1 VICVCPR
8 FHLNTLA
15 QCGKQMR
22 VIETL
27 NVASPEF
34 LAWAADAFDDLSD
47 ILMIGG
53 LSISSQG
60 EILSMIEDLF
70 ELAYDIRIVLAEK
83 DICRVELVVVGPG
96 TPFHPKWM
104 DESHTLRR
112 KDTMEMLS
120 KMEPIIGT
128 TSVGLKRMAKATKDD
143 EQPYLVKPKVVTA
156 RVLWNNKP
164 PMTRRIE
171 EE

>member
-1 VICVCPR
+1 
-8 FHLNTLA
+8 
-15 QCGKQMR
+15 M
-22 VIETL
+22 
-27 NVASPEF
+27 
-34 LAWAADAFDDLSD
+34 WAADAFDDLSD

-53 LSISSQG
+53 LSVSSQDQ
-60 EILSMIEDLF
+60 ILSMIQDLF
-70 ELAYDIRIVLAEK
+70 KLAYDIRVALAER

-104 DESHTLRR
+104 DESHTMMG
-112 KDTMEMLS
+112 KGTMEMLS

-143 EQPYLVKPKVVTA
+143 EKPYLVKPKVVTA

-164 PMTRRIE
+164 
-171 EE
+171 